1 MGEDYFTILYAL
13 LYLYILLLLLFDSY
27 FLTTDHN
34 TTHKRNCFES
44 RVISRVAM
52 DNTTQLLRYDYMTS
66 TKAGGIVVAVVPP
79 MRTKKE
85 CAYYYY
91 VRKLLV

>member
-52 DNTTQLLRYDYMTS
+52 DNTTQLLRYDYTS
-66 TKAGGIVVAVVPP
+66 TKVGGIVVAAVPP
-79 MRTKKE
+79 PPPDE
-85 CAYYYY
+85 NQ